1 MNIEPTACLKKGR
14 GRPKQFCRDI
24 ALDKA
29 LEMFW
34 RHGYEATSMADLVD
48 ATGAKAPTLYAEF
61 GNKEGLFRAAVE
73 RYVSKFAEKG
83 KALLNR
89 PGSTIAEAVED
100 FMRAAAAMF
109 TDKSLPSGCFIIC
122 TSAALSASSDDVA
135 ELLRTRHHLQE
146 NTLREFL
153 SERQATGELPS
164 HTDIAALA
172 KYLAC
177 TLQGMSVQARDG
189 ATHEN
194 LDSIVSTLMAVWPE
208 LMRSG
213 TDLRLVTTDITT
225 DTSAASA

>member
-1 MNIEPTACLKKGR
+1 MSIEQAACLKKGR
-14 GRPKQFCRDI
+14 GRPKQFDRDI

-34 RHGYEATSMADLVD
+34 RHGYEATSMADLVE

-83 KALLNR
+83 KALLTR
-89 PGSTIAEAVED
+89 PGSSITEAVED
-100 FMRAAAAMF
+100 FFRAAAATF

-122 TSAALSASSDDVA
+122 TSAALSASSEDVA

-153 SERQATGELPS
+153 LARQAREELPAGT
-164 HTDIAALA
+164 HIAALA

-189 ATHEN
+189 ATRED
-194 LDSIVSTLMAVWPE
+194 LDSIVSSLMAVWPE
-208 LMRSG
+208 LTRIG
-213 TDLRLVTTDITT
+213 ADFRLLAPVE
-225 DTSAASA
+225 A

>member
-1 MNIEPTACLKKGR
+1 MNIEQNACLKKGR
-14 GRPKQFCRDI
+14 GRPKQFDRDI

-73 RYVSKFAEKG
+73 RYVTKFAEKG
-83 KALLNR
+83 KALLTR
-89 PGSTIAEAVED
+89 PGSTVSEAIES
-100 FMRAAAAMF
+100 FLRAAAVMF
-109 TDKSLPSGCFIIC
+109 TDKTLPSGCFIIC
-122 TSAALSASSDDVA
+122 TSAALSASSEDVA
-135 ELLRTRHHLQE
+135 QLLRTRHHLQE

-153 SERQATGELPS
+153 SARQANGELPAQ
-164 HTDIAALA
+164 TNTAVLA

-189 ATHEN
+189 ATHED
-194 LDSIVSTLMAVWPE
+194 LDSIVSTLMAVWPQ
-208 LMRSG
+208 L
-213 TDLRLVTTDITT
+213 LRIGADHRLTAV
-225 DTSAASA
+225 AEA